1 MWGSALIPILQ
12 NKHMVLL
19 LSVFGKKVEL
29 VPCAHTDNLTT
40 WNSAV
45 YLGSGPCMLCSK
57 PALLISQM
65 SSCQNLAVLP
75 SGVGIQIPFMQ
86 VSPRPNEKDG
96 ARESLIRTKMKC
108 LGAST
113 QTQGL
118 GSAPTSHNSAQLQ
131 VPNSDLQIRT
141 VRFSKCSCPLLFFF
155 LDDLCR
161 QLHQTTARV
170 RDLNACKIPFL
181 KTISICSFGWA
192 L

>member
-1 MWGSALIPILQ
+1 
-12 NKHMVLL
+12 
-19 LSVFGKKVEL
+19 
-29 VPCAHTDNLTT
+29 
-40 WNSAV
+40 
-45 YLGSGPCMLCSK
+45 MLCSK
-57 PALLISQM
+57 PALLISRM
-65 SSCQNLAVLP
+65 SSCQNLAALP

-96 ARESLIRTKMKC
+96 VHESLIRTKMKC

-131 VPNSDLQIRT
+131 VLNSDLQIRT

-170 RDLNACKIPFL
+170 RDLSACKIPFL